1 MYLRALVGIISL
13 AFVGFAMAAE
23 TSMFDGRMAFGFEG
37 ALFNPEGQSELWR
50 VDGTPDLL
58 VNLWADK
65 EVGKMQCVSIVF
77 NGRPTDR
84 TGKKKLYIES
94 IISITPLTDCEFA
107 DGYEVPTPSDSS
119 DSATFVIE
127 KYREGARVFV
137 ALRHEYYRPLPETNY
152 SSSMYDCEDGTYRLI
167 SAARTAEEMRR
178 KPADEHTFR
187 LFKEGTVGGDLGR
200 AACQ

>member
-1 MYLRALVGIISL
+1 MDL
-13 AFVGFAMAAE
+13 ANAAE
-23 TSMFDGRMAFGFEG
+23 TSTFGGRIAFGFEG

-58 VNLWADK
+58 INLWADK
-65 EVGKMQCVSIVF
+65 EVGKMHCLSIVF
-77 NGRPTDR
+77 NGRPTGR

-94 IISITPLTDCEFA
+94 IISITPLTGCEFA
-107 DGYEVPTPSDSS
+107 DGYEVPTPSDTS

-127 KYREGARVFV
+127 KYREGARVFL
-137 ALRHEYYRPLPETNY
+137 ALRNEHYEPLPETYY
-152 SSSMYDCEDGTYRLI
+152 SSEIYDCEDGTYRLL

-178 KPADEHTFR
+178 KPANEHTFR
-187 LFKEGTVGGDLGR
+187 LFKEGTLGGDLGQ